1 MTAHQIDRM
10 NAVAPPTAPAAASRP
25 GAPIYIPDR
34 LDQPAILGV
43 LRGLGV
49 ITVTAAAANTLLA
62 GGHKFT
68 IKEVDEAMSKVSIS
82 MIDRFKLKAAM
93 SQHGILK

>member
-10 NAVAPPTAPAAASRP
+10 IAVAPSTTPAAASR
-25 GAPIYIPDR
+25 PIYIPDR

-49 ITVTAAAANTLLA
+49 ITVTAQAANTLLA
-62 GGHKFT
+62 SGHKFSV
-68 IKEVDEAMSKVSIS
+68 KEVDEAMSKVSVS